1 MAIECEKIIKFMKE
15 IAPEHLAEPWDNV
28 GLLVGDKKS
37 IVKKIL
43 VSLDATNDVINEAI
57 EIGANLIITHHPL
70 SISHMKK
77 ITSSVLGG
85 RIYKLIENNIGVY
98 SAHTNFDVTFGGTND
113 ILAERLGIKNI
124 EILESTYESIE
135 NPKKSYGMGRIGTLE
150 SEISLSDYAQI
161 VKSKLNISAI
171 NVVGDI
177 SKKIKKVAVCAGSG
191 CDYLEM
197 AIKKGADLY
206 ICGDVKYHKAKD
218 AEEFGICWIDATH
231 YASEAIAVPV
241 LREYLQS
248 RAEEEQWDIEIV
260 CSKINGQPFT
270 IL

>member
-1 MAIECEKIIKFMKE
+1 MAIKCEEIMKYMKD
-15 IAPEHLAEPWDNV
+15 IAPEYLAEPWDNV
-28 GLLVGDKKS
+28 GLLVGDKNS
-37 IVKKIL
+37 NVEKIL

-77 ITSSVLGG
+77 VTSDILGG
-85 RIYKLIENNIGVY
+85 RIYKLIKNNIGVY
-98 SAHTNFDVTFGGTND
+98 SAHTNFDVAFGGTND
-113 ILAERLGIKNI
+113 ILAETLGIKNI
-124 EILESTYESIE
+124 EILEPSYESLE
-135 NPKKSYGMGRIGTLE
+135 NKKKSYGIGRIGTLE
-150 SEISLSDYAQI
+150 NEISLSDYAEI

-206 ICGDVKYHKAKD
+206 ICGDVKYHKAKE
-218 AEEFGICWIDATH
+218 AEESGICWIDATH
-231 YASEAIAVPV
+231 YASEIISIPV
-241 LREYLQS
+241 LIKYLQNKN
-248 RAEEEQWDIEIV
+248 EEDKWNIEIV
-260 CSKINGQPFT
+260 CSQINGQPFT